1 MQQIARRS
9 FCGTALIGFPALCL
23 HASNSETALDR
34 MSEGSDLILD
44 NLADEIAR
52 IAAEGA
58 TSGFRAEHLRRCANL
73 VRIFD
78 ARIAEKGSIREADR
92 RLNVNDFHKHNPA
105 VAARN
110 ATEYC
115 RKHGIQLNEDDL
127 RTRLAVDTTS
137 YRDMK
142 LHIHKMGGLA
152 KFHAAIADALERKA
166 TEQAAAVIK
175 GDVILRNGVVA
186 FSGPKVEKAEFVNA
200 QYDIN
205 TNVVIG
211 MSSQLD
217 CLCKAL
223 MVESAILAILCFTV
237 CPPCCAAAGI
247 LAALER
253 LLSAFGACQ
262 ASSC

>member
-1 MQQIARRS
+1 MQQLARRS
-9 FCGTALIGFPALCL
+9 FCGTALIALPALCL
-23 HASNSETALDR
+23 NAKNGAVPLEHVGE
-34 MSEGSDLILD
+34 ESDAIIDSLT
-44 NLADEIAR
+44 DEIAR

-58 TSGFRAEHLRRCANL
+58 KSGFRAEHLRRCANI
-73 VRIFD
+73 VRVFD
-78 ARIAEKGSIREADR
+78 ARIAEKGTLREADR
-92 RLNVNDFHKHNPA
+92 RLSENDHHKHNPA

-110 ATEYC
+110 ATAYC

-127 RTRLAVDTTS
+127 RTRLAVDSSS
-137 YRDMK
+137 YRDTK
-142 LHIHKMGGLA
+142 LQIRKMGGLA
-152 KFHAAIADALERKA
+152 TFHAAIADALERQA
-166 TEQAAAVIK
+166 TEQAGAVIK
-175 GDVILRNGVVA
+175 GNAILRNGIVTFPSA
-186 FSGPKVEKAEFVNA
+186 RLREAGFVNA

-205 TNVVIG
+205 PNVMIG
-211 MSSQLD
+211 MSGQLD

-253 LLSAFGACQ
+253 LLTAFGACQ